1 MKTKTENT
9 TQKRMNTEEFKK
21 SYTKWSYAVA
31 FCIPTFLMAIAL
43 CDVKLGLDFSDNM
56 YIMSVVA
63 TSVLLSLLSLT
74 WISILNSKLFKGWLV
89 GESADRTGK
98 ESSGE
103 QLQDN
108 RKADLS
114 DIEQCIRKEG
124 FVPVRKDNFI
134 SFKNSGEEVD
144 VFYNDEKL
152 SLVQTYWLDDEVNLD
167 ILSQACSM
175 LHDSTFLIRSSLHK
189 YDNGQKGLIF
199 EVQTL
204 VSSLTELDKYFSAHL
219 NLLYH
224 GIKRHREFYG
234 KLLEESAAH
243 STETP
248 SSHAHESKVLS

>member
-1 MKTKTENT
+1 
-9 TQKRMNTEEFKK
+9 MNAEEFKK
-21 SYTKWSYAVA
+21 SYVRWSYAVA
-31 FCIPTFLMAIAL
+31 LCIPTLIFGLAL
-43 CDVKLGLDFSDNM
+43 CDQILDYDFSRNM
-56 YIMSVVA
+56 YLMSFICCG
-63 TSVLLSLLSLT
+63 TVLSFLSLT
-74 WISILNSKLFKGWLV
+74 WISILNSRMFKEWLT

>member
-1 MKTKTENT
+1 
-9 TQKRMNTEEFKK
+9 
-21 SYTKWSYAVA
+21 
-31 FCIPTFLMAIAL
+31 
-43 CDVKLGLDFSDNM
+43 
-56 YIMSVVA
+56 
-63 TSVLLSLLSLT
+63 
-74 WISILNSKLFKGWLV
+74 
-89 GESADRTGK
+89 
-98 ESSGE
+98 
-103 QLQDN
+103 
-108 RKADLS
+108 
-114 DIEQCIRKEG
+114 
-124 FVPVRKDNFI
+124 
-134 SFKNSGEEVD
+134 VD

-243 STETP
+243 
-248 SSHAHESKVLS
+248 ESKVLS